1 MVKQISL
8 LEGYTLTWNTRIIYE
23 TILSSHSVDLLN
35 SHIHLIIELVERVSH
50 NALFWNTKAYLIN
63 DRI

>member
-1 MVKQISL
+1 MVKQIHCWRDIP
-8 LEGYTLTWNTRIIYE
+8 WNAKLIYG
-23 TILSSHSVDLLN
+23 TILSSHSVDLIN

-50 NALFWNTKAYLIN
+50 NAFFWNTKAYLIN